1 MFIDFRERSYIKY
14 FETNKFGELREK
26 DILPVA
32 KFLNSNLG
40 GGIEVLYGKLQM
52 IEMRL
57 WGLVENLHTNY
68 LETDSTPVC
77 NMVLYIQSSP
87 TILIKDTILA
97 PILFNFCVASMSINA
112 PSRNCMQ
119 YLDDSTLYHICTLQK
134 KRHMH
139 QKCWKWNQLN
149 WNLVLDRW
157 HCVKSEYEYREIL
170 RTSPYSVQM
179 LENTDHFLGSMIFS
193 KLDYCIDLFTGLP

>member
-134 KRHMH
+134 KRHASKML
-139 QKCWKWNQLN
+139 KMKSTQL
-149 WNLVLDRW
+149 
-157 HCVKSEYEYREIL
+157 EFGI
-170 RTSPYSVQM
+170 
-179 LENTDHFLGSMIFS
+179 GSLTLCE
-193 KLDYCIDLFTGLP
+193 K